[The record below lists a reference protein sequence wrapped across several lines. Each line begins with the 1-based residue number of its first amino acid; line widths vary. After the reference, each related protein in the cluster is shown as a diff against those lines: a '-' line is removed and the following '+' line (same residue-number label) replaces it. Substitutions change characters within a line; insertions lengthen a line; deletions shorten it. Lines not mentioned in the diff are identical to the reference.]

1 MISALDLQ
9 SRIASARQRLRQR
22 LVSLDI
28 STVGLSEYNQRY
40 LRAKIGGI
48 DTALH
53 VYGKILQVAFSNVA
67 SPIEKLTVVDYGGG
81 SGVLSLLAKELGVGT
96 VIYIDIYEVSR
107 ADAAAL
113 GNKIGLTLDHTL
125 SGDVDTLVDYVAKN
139 ALTVNAV
146 VSFDV
151 LEHIYDV
158 PAHFK
163 KLSELSAQ
171 PFRAVYASG
180 ANIKNRWYVK
190 GVTQQHL
197 DAESRDRKKEWG
209 HKDRDTLTAYS
220 DLRKQIIT
228 AHAPQLGAAEVDQLT
243 RETRGLMKDDIE
255 RCVDEYRAE
264 GKHSYVPDHPTN
276 TCDPLTG
283 NWCEHL
289 MDQDWLRARVEE
301 AGFKVQILPGN
312 YAVNGSFVKRGKKLA
327 VNTLISVLGSGS
339 MFVAPYFFLCADKNA
354 RKA

>member
-1 MISALDLQ
+1 MISASDLD

-22 LVSLDI
+22 LVSLDV
-28 STVGLSEYNQRY
+28 SSVGLSEYNQRY
-40 LRAKIGGI
+40 LRAKIVGI

-53 VYGKILQVAFSNVA
+53 IYGRILHVALSNA
-67 SPIEKLTVVDYGGG
+67 ALPIEKLTVVDYGGG

-113 GNKIGLTLDHTL
+113 GNKISLPLDHTL
-125 SGDVDTLVDYVAKN
+125 SGDVDALVDYAANKS
-139 ALTVNAV
+139 LTVNAV

-163 KLSELSAQ
+163 KLSGLTAQ

-209 HKDRDTLTAYS
+209 HKDRDTLAAYS
-220 DLRKQIIT
+220 DLRKQIIA
-228 AHAPQLGAAEVDQLT
+228 AHAPQLSVQEVDRLT
-243 RETRGLMKDDIE
+243 SETRGLMKPDIE
-255 RCVDEYRAE
+255 RCVDEFRAK

-289 MDQDWLRARVEE
+289 MDQDWLRTRVEE

-312 YAVNGSFVKRGKKLA
+312 YAVNGGLLKSAKKLA
-327 VNTLISVLGSGS
+327 VNTVISLLGSGS
-339 MFVAPYFFLCADKNA
+339 MFVSPYFFLCADKA
-354 RKA
+354 PRKA